1 MKKFIYLLM
10 TLVPLL
16 FFSCAGGTS
25 SADGDVGYLSF
36 GSSRAVTASTMLS
49 NSGGAAA
56 LTDWKLE
63 GTRNGKTT
71 SFGTWAAYA
80 DISGASVAVPAGR
93 WTFVLS
99 GKGSQT
105 GATRSLLFTSEQKVV
120 ITAGEDTSVTF
131 TMAYNGVPVSEAQTG
146 DVILSQGTNEIAVVP
161 SAFTYFIGFT
171 IEGVA
176 MRASDGHVYGI
187 KNDTMQGSYLGVYNN
202 YPGWGLPSKELMSE
216 IYSYYADISVAL
228 SSLGTSLPLTTYWT
242 SSGSSSHWFYD
253 FSNGSSDMG
262 TDSMSRKAIF
272 VKPYN

>member
-146 DVILSQGTNEIAVVP
+146 DVILTQGTNEIAVAT
-161 SAFTYFIGFT
+161 SAFAYFTDFAV
-171 IEGVA
+171 EGVA

-187 KNDTMQGSYLGVYNN
+187 KNDTMLGSYSVVYNN

-216 IYSYYADISVAL
+216 IYSYYISGAL
-228 SSLGTSLPLTTYWT
+228 SSLVTSLSQLDTYWT
-242 SSGSSSHWFYD
+242 SSGSSSHWYCV
-253 FSNGSSDMG
+253 FSNGSFAMG
-262 TDSMSRKAIF
+262 TDSQPRKAIF